1 MIFKGAAG
9 GKVEKEASTAA
20 EEKGAA
26 AVTTDSGWMNGD
38 TLLTYVR
45 RHMKNLQRTLVVWDL
60 FAAHRDERVLSFLR
74 SSGIDVIFIPGGCTG
89 ICQVMDVVVN
99 RPFKN
104 AIRAS
109 LTSWRAEQIR
119 AKATW
124 AAPKRSDVI
133 GWVMDAWDNLPLA
146 TLHHGV
152 QKHIIDPAV
161 APDAPVLTN
170 LAQPALPDAPGNAND
185 LVSLLENL
193 SIGREQT
200 SDGSG
205 RIDEVIEVKGSEGS
219 SSEAQTPAE
228 EGDDMPLLCLKC
240 ERPLRTST
248 AQKCPKCGMTV
259 HRGCMSVSSNGS
271 CSFCP

>member
-60 FAAHRDERVLSFLR
+60 FAAHRDEMVLSFLR

-89 ICQVMDVVVN
+89 ICHVMDVVVN

-119 AKATW
+119 
-124 AAPKRSDVI
+124 PKRSDVI
-133 GWVMDAWDNLPLA
+133 GWVMDAWDNLPPSTMVFKSISSILQLLRMHRFSQIWPSRHCQMPQEMQT
-146 TLHHGV
+146 TLFPFS
-152 QKHIIDPAV
+152 K
-161 APDAPVLTN
+161 T
-170 LAQPALPDAPGNAND
+170 
-185 LVSLLENL
+185 
-193 SIGREQT
+193 
-200 SDGSG
+200 
-205 RIDEVIEVKGSEGS
+205 
-219 SSEAQTPAE
+219 
-228 EGDDMPLLCLKC
+228 
-240 ERPLRTST
+240 
-248 AQKCPKCGMTV
+248 
-259 HRGCMSVSSNGS
+259 
-271 CSFCP
+271 